1 MSYEKLRDYAKDY
14 ISVKKWQ
21 AQFIIITTFSSF
33 NKSLIKIFIDNFRIR

>member
-14 ISVKKWQ
+14 ISIKKWQ
-21 AQFIIITTFSSF
+21 VQFIIRTFSSF